1 MNLAKVNLNHFNPKG
16 LAYRVR
22 KELRCICAQ
31 YPEFYFSQRQ
41 NLYGFVDDYRMINSD
56 TEIVIDGY
64 PCSANTFAEK
74 AFRIAQP
81 REIKMAHHTHDPS
94 QLITAIKANIPT
106 IALIRNPEAVIL
118 SYTSRF
124 CDISSTSEDDIAQLI
139 YRLLNDYL
147 DFYRRII
154 KYKES
159 YIIAEFKTIT
169 SAYDSIIE
177 QLNSKYQVN
186 FKPFYCND
194 SNLEEVFIVI
204 DKCNQARLGNFDENI
219 VARPSS
225 KRTESKEYFRTYLD
239 RSKINKMLNLSY
251 NLYYEITS

>member
-1 MNLAKVNLNHFNPKG
+1 MNHFSPKG

-22 KELRCICAQ
+22 KELRCICAK

-41 NLYGFVDDYRMINSD
+41 NLYGFVDNYRMINSD

-74 AFRIAQP
+74 AFRMAQP
-81 REIKMAHHTHDPS
+81 REVKMAHHTHDPS

-106 IALIRNPEAVIL
+106 IALIRNPEDVTL

-124 CDISSTSEDDIAQLI
+124 CDPANTSEDNVAQLI
-139 YRLLNDYL
+139 HYLLNDYL

-154 KYKES
+154 KYKGY

-169 SAYDSIIE
+169 SAYDLIIKE
-177 QLNSKYQVN
+177 LNSKYEVN
-186 FKPFYCND
+186 FNPFYCNEP
-194 SNLEEVFIVI
+194 NLEEVFLVI
-204 DKCNQARLGNFDENI
+204 DQCNQERLGSFDENI

-225 KRTESKEYFRTYLD
+225 TRTETKEYFRTYLN
-239 RSKINKMLNLSY
+239 RPKINKMLNLSY